1 MLMKTNLLISIFLW
15 LSLAMGNLVAQNAT
29 ITGVVTEDETNGFL
43 IGTSITIKGTT
54 TGVVSNSNGQY
65 TMFVPAGKQTIEF
78 SFIGFKTQS
87 HELEFKPGEVIT
99 LNVLMQS
106 ESQVLEGIV
115 VSAQAK
121 GQMAAVSRQINASG
135 VINAVSEEKLRELPD
150 VNVAD
155 AIGRLPGLMIQRD
168 GGEGQ
173 KIIIR
178 GLDPKFNAVAINGM
192 NAPSSSATDRST
204 DLNMISPDMV
214 AGAEVLKANTAD
226 KDADGLGGTVNLIMK
241 DAPSGLRM
249 NVMAEGGYHSQIR
262 NLGRM
267 KLGIM
272 ASNRYFSDKFGV
284 ILSASADETDR
295 SNDTFRAN
303 YDVSGNVPTEGLDY
317 TRPWITASNVES
329 NVETRMRYN
338 ANLNFDWTLGAGSKI
353 KMSNLYS
360 RMERDRMVRQKRY
373 DVSGNRMR
381 FTQRDIE
388 SDMTN
393 FTNILQGDFNLWGTT
408 LNLGAGRS
416 QVNNNTPYSHDMEYY
431 LDAPFKVSTSTLSYL
446 APYLVMDKRLVDE
459 SDITKWYLYRA
470 SFDLEKAKEVEYSAW
485 LDWMKPFGTGK
496 IVNGYI
502 KVGGKY
508 RGKERS
514 LETDRR
520 YGRMDLSADL
530 GGIATV
536 LPDIAKSSNKNGD
549 QIGLMDLLDPNYK
562 SHEFLNGK
570 YPNLRHDFAL
580 SRSGMRDYYN
590 ALKDVVEPSG
600 SNNHLYQ
607 RTVASMIHKDYS
619 GREEMWAA
627 YLMTEIN
634 FGKYVTFIP
643 GVRYDYSFLKY
654 EALSGE
660 NVPEEESESEEL
672 PPIERTSD
680 IEKFDYFLP
689 QIHLRIKPFEWFD
702 IRLAYTQ
709 TLSRPDY
716 NLLAPRTLIA
726 PTTRSVTWQRTNL
739 KPVFSTNYDAVLT
752 FYQPDYGMFSVSGF
766 YKKIDNFIYTRSA
779 YLLEG
784 TATDPGN
791 FGLSTAYS
799 GYAVNYPL
807 NSPYTADLKGI
818 EFDLQVQ
825 FRKLENFM
833 KGIVVSANTTFMDS
847 KMNYFE
853 TLRGRVRNPDFVA
866 GQNSPFLPVNTD
878 VVYTDRLLNQPSTL
892 LNISLGYDYRRF
904 SGRVSCNYQDGVL
917 VAEQHRPDGADKE
930 STRAFTKFDAQ
941 FKYNI
946 NSQFTVYATMAN
958 FTNSTDR
965 QRRDITNFPSR
976 VEYYGSAFY
985 IGLKYDIFK

>member
-1 MLMKTNLLISIFLW
+1 MLMKTKLLISIFLW
-15 LSLAMGNLVAQNAT
+15 LLITAGNLVAQNAT
-29 ITGVVTEDETNGFL
+29 ITGVITENETHDFL

-54 TGVVSNSNGQY
+54 TGVVSNANGQY
-65 TMFVPAGKQTIEF
+65 TMFVPSGKQTIEY
-78 SFIGFKTQS
+78 SFIGFKTQI

-99 LNVLMQS
+99 LNVLMES
-106 ESQVLEGIV
+106 DSQVLEGIV
-115 VSAQAK
+115 ISAQAK
-121 GQMAAVSRQINASG
+121 GQMAAISRQMNASG
-135 VINAVSEEKLRELPD
+135 IINAVSEEKLRELPD

-173 KIIIR
+173 RIVIR
-178 GLDPKFNAVAINGM
+178 GLDPKFNTVAINGM
-192 NAPSSSATDRST
+192 NAPSSSTTDRST

-214 AGAEVLKANTAD
+214 AGAEVMKANTAD

-241 DAPSGLRM
+241 DAPRGLRL
-249 NVMAEGGYHSQIR
+249 NVMTEGGYHSQI
-262 NLGRM
+262 NNIGRM

-272 ASNRYFSDKFGV
+272 TSNRYFNDQFGV
-284 ILSASADETDR
+284 ILSATADKTDR
-295 SNDTFRAN
+295 SNDTFRAD

-317 TRPWITASNVES
+317 TRPWITAANVES
-329 NVETRMRYN
+329 NVEDRIRYN
-338 ANLNFDWTLGAGSKI
+338 ANLNFDWKLGAGSKV

-360 RMERDRMVRQKRY
+360 RMERERMIRQKRY
-373 DVSGNRMR
+373 DISGNRMR
-381 FTQRDIE
+381 FTQNDIE
-388 SDMTN
+388 SSMTN

-416 QVNNNTPYSHDMEYY
+416 QVNNKVPYNHDMEFRI
-431 LDAPFKVSTSTLSYL
+431 DAPFKVSTSTLSYL
-446 APYLVMDKRLVDE
+446 APYLVMDERLVDE

-470 SFDLEKAKEVEYSAW
+470 SFDIEKAKEVEYSAW
-485 LDWMKPFGTGK
+485 FDWMKPFGTGK
-496 IVNGYI
+496 DVNGYI
-502 KVGGKY
+502 KLGGKF
-508 RGKERS
+508 REKERS

-520 YGRMDLSADL
+520 YGRMDLSDDL

-536 LPDIAKSSNKNGD
+536 LPDISKSSNKNGD
-549 QIGLMDLLDPNYK
+549 QIGITDFLDKNYE

-570 YPNLRHDFAL
+570 YPNLRHNFAM
-580 SRSGMRDYYN
+580 SRSSMRDYYS
-590 ALKDVVEPSG
+590 ALKDVVEPDG
-600 SNNHLYQ
+600 SQSHLYQ

-627 YLMTEIN
+627 YLMTEVN
-634 FGKYVTFIP
+634 FGKYITFIP

-654 EALSGE
+654 DAYSGE
-660 NVPEEESESEEL
+660 NVPEEDSESEDL
-672 PPIERTSD
+672 PPIEWTSD
-680 IEKFDYFLP
+680 NEKFDYFLP
-689 QIHLRIKPFEWFD
+689 QIHLRIMPHEWFD
-702 IRLAYTQ
+702 IRLAYTH

-726 PTTRSVTWQRTNL
+726 PTTRTVTWQRTNL
-739 KPVFSTNYDAVLT
+739 KPVLSKNYDVILT
-752 FYQPDYGMFSVSGF
+752 FYQPDYGIFSISGF

-784 TATDPGN
+784 TDTDPGN
-791 FGLSTAYS
+791 FDLSTAYS
-799 GYAVNYPL
+799 SYAINYPL
-807 NSPYTADLKGI
+807 NSPHTADLKGI
-818 EFDLQVQ
+818 EFDLQLQ
-825 FRKLENFM
+825 LRKLENLM
-833 KGIVVSANTTFMDS
+833 KGFVLSANMTFMDS

-853 TLRGRVRNPDFVA
+853 TLRGRVRNPDFVI
-866 GQNSPFLPVNTD
+866 GENSPFLPVNTD

-892 LNISLGYDYRRF
+892 FNISLGYDYRRF

-917 VAEQHRPDGADKE
+917 VSEQHRPDGADKE

-946 NSQFTVYATMAN
+946 SSQLAIYATMAN

-965 QRRDITNFPSR
+965 KRRDITNFPSR

-985 IGLKYDIFK
+985 IGLKYDIF